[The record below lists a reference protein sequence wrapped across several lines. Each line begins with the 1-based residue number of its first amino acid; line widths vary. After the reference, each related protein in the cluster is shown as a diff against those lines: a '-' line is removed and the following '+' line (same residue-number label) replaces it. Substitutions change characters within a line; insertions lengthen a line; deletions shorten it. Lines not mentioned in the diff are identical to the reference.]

1 MAGKCAPDV
10 PLVTLRAIARA
21 ESAFRPYALSL
32 DYPQRTARE
41 QGLSQGGIFLARQPR
56 DAAEARTWAHW
67 LVQHGHS
74 VSIGLM
80 QISTR
85 HARDLNLTA
94 DQLFDPCTN
103 LRAGAQIL
111 KAAYQQAAA
120 VRGKGQDALRH
131 ALSSYNS
138 GSEILGFDN
147 GYVSNVVEGDFDQKI
162 RGER

>member
-1 MAGKCAPDV
+1 MIQRALASRASPLAELRLSVDQLFDPCTNLSAG
-10 PLVTLRAIARA
+10 T
-21 ESAFRPYALSL
+21 
-32 DYPQRTARE
+32 
-41 QGLSQGGIFLARQPR
+41 QGGIFLARQPR

-111 KAAYQQAAA
+111 KAEYQQAAA

-147 GYVSNVVEGDFDQKI
+147 GDVSNVVEGDFDREKI

>member
-1 MAGKCAPDV
+1 V
-10 PLVTLRAIARA
+10 
-21 ESAFRPYALSL
+21 
-32 DYPQRTARE
+32 
-41 QGLSQGGIFLARQPR
+41 
-56 DAAEARTWAHW
+56 AEARTWAHW

-111 KAAYQQAAA
+111 KAEYRQAAA

-147 GYVSNVVEGDFDQKI
+147 GDVSNVVEGDFDREKI